1 MDNFE
6 IRIARPE
13 DAEALLK
20 IYRPY
25 VERTAVSFE
34 CAVPSV
40 EEFRG
45 RIERTLEKYPYLLA
59 EHDGEILGYAY
70 AGAPW
75 ERAAYR
81 WCAESSVYLAPEA
94 RGRGV
99 GKALYQAL
107 EDILRRQGYR
117 TRYAL
122 VTTDNEA
129 SIGFHE
135 AIGFVRRAFFPNC
148 GYKLGTWH
156 GVVWLEKQ
164 LAPPDAPTSFP
175 EPWCR
180 EEHSI

>member
-1 MDNFE
+1 MS
-6 IRIARPE
+6 IRPATAADLPE
-13 DAEALLK
+13 MRE
-20 IYRPY
+20 IYRPF

-34 CAVPSV
+34 YQVPTP
-40 EEFRG
+40 EEFSLRFTQHIAQFPWLVWEEQG
-45 RIERTLEKYPYLLA
+45 RV
-59 EHDGEILGYAY
+59 LGYAY

-117 TRYAL
+117 TLYAL

-148 GYKLGTWH
+148 GYKLGPWH

>member
-1 MDNFE
+1 MS
-6 IRIARPE
+6 IRLATAADLPE
-13 DAEALLK
+13 MQE
-20 IYRPY
+20 IYRPF

-34 CAVPSV
+34 YQVPTP
-40 EEFRG
+40 EEFFLRFTQHIAQFPWLVWEEQG
-45 RIERTLEKYPYLLA
+45 RV
-59 EHDGEILGYAY
+59 LGYAY

-117 TRYAL
+117 TLYAL

-135 AIGFVRRAFFPNC
+135 AIGFVRP
-148 GYKLGTWH
+148 GL
-156 GVVWLEKQ
+156 LSQ
-164 LAPPDAPTSFP
+164 L
-175 EPWCR
+175 W
-180 EEHSI
+180 I

>member
-1 MDNFE
+1 MQME
-6 IRIARPE
+6 QEVTLEQMLEAR
-13 DAEALLK
+13 
-20 IYRPY
+20 
-25 VERTAVSFE
+25 ERRVQ
-34 CAVPSV
+34 
-40 EEFRG
+40 RQ
-45 RIERTLEKYPYLLA
+45 RTLLDRYGQSLICLTMNV
-59 EHDGEILGYAY
+59 
-70 AGAPW
+70 AGPVPW

-117 TRYAL
+117 TLYAL